1 MKTTRFL
8 LAVIT
13 LLCMSTNF
21 LQALELPA
29 SPALQSILDGVV
41 KDTLQ
46 QFSDRGLKPEQLA
59 VTVVDLKDANK
70 LARASYR
77 GSERIYP
84 ASVVKLFYLLAAHQ
98 WMEEGKITDT
108 EELRRAMKDMIVE
121 SSNDATGYIVDLL
134 TETTS
139 GPELSAEELAKWQE
153 KRNAVNRYLVA
164 QGYTNI
170 NVNRKPWGDGPYGRE
185 TQSSKIS
192 APNHRNWLTTD
203 ATARLMTEIA
213 LGKAISAKRSAEMRE
228 LLSRDPKSTT
238 DRQALYTG
246 AALPT
251 GAKLWSKAGWTSQSR
266 HDAAYVELP
275 DAEKLVIVVFT
286 DGHANNFEIVPYVAK
301 KFVQQIHKTGLRVE
315 LRLER
320 PKVKSMQDAFV
331 TAVIKNAGKVG
342 ETINS
347 REITSPNLNLR
358 VVNEAGKVM
367 PPMPPSIPHP
377 DREKFNKNLMPG
389 EQMVVTYKLSMFA
402 GELPAG
408 KYRVIMEDIPANEV
422 VIDLVPGE

>member
-1 MKTTRFL
+1 MKTTGSHLVVVL
-8 LAVIT
+8 LT

-59 VTVVDLKDANK
+59 VTVVDLKGTNK

-77 GSERIYP
+77 GGERIYP

-185 TQSSKIS
+185 TQSIKVS
-192 APNHRNWLTTD
+192 APDHRNWLTTD
-203 ATARLMTEIA
+203 ATARLMTEIV
-213 LGKAISAKRSAEMRE
+213 LGKAVSAKRSAEMRE
-228 LLSRDPKSTT
+228 LLKRDPASTT
-238 DRQALYTG
+238 DHQAAFTG
-246 AALPT
+246 VALPK
-251 GAKLWSKAGWTSQSR
+251 GSKLWSKAGWTSQSR
-266 HDAAYVELP
+266 HDASYVELP
-275 DAEKLVIVVFT
+275 DGRKFVLIVFT
-286 DGHANNFEIVPYVAK
+286 DGNANNAEIIPAVAK
-301 KFVQQIHKTGLRVE
+301 LW
-315 LRLER
+315 LER
-320 PKVKSMQDAFV
+320 RK
-331 TAVIKNAGKVG
+331 
-342 ETINS
+342 
-347 REITSPNLNLR
+347 
-358 VVNEAGKVM
+358 
-367 PPMPPSIPHP
+367 
-377 DREKFNKNLMPG
+377 
-389 EQMVVTYKLSMFA
+389 
-402 GELPAG
+402 
-408 KYRVIMEDIPANEV
+408 
-422 VIDLVPGE
+422 